1 MQPMDIGTMSWEF
14 PSELTHWRGPAP
26 YHFIPVP
33 EDVSAALHSVS
44 NLVSYGWGVIP
55 VTIRIEDT
63 VFKTSLFPKDGGY
76 LIPVKDVVR
85 RGLGLTLGD
94 TVTVELIVGS

>member
-1 MQPMDIGTMSWEF
+1 MQAMDIGTMSWEF

-55 VTIRIEDT
+55 VTIRIDET

-76 LIPVKDVVR
+76 LIPVKDAVR
-85 RGLGLTLGD
+85 RSLELTLGD
-94 TVTVELIVGS
+94 AVTVELIVGT

>member
-1 MQPMDIGTMSWEF
+1 MQAMDIGTMSWEF

-55 VTIRIEDT
+55 VTIRIDET

-76 LIPVKDVVR
+76 LIPVKDAVR
-85 RGLGLTLGD
+85 RSLELTLGD
-94 TVTVELIVGS
+94 AVRVELIVGS

>member
-1 MQPMDIGTMSWEF
+1 MRLMDIGTMSWEF

-33 EDVSAALHSVS
+33 KDVADALHSVS
-44 NLVSYGWGVIP
+44 NLLTYGWGVIP
-55 VTIRIEDT
+55 VTVRIEET
-63 VFKTSLFPKDGGY
+63 LFKTSLFPKDGGY

-94 TVTVELIVGS
+94 PVTVELIVGA

>member
-1 MQPMDIGTMSWEF
+1 MQAMDIGTMSWEF

-55 VTIRIEDT
+55 VTIRIDET

-76 LIPVKDVVR
+76 LIPVKDAVR
-85 RGLGLTLGD
+85 RSLELTLGD
-94 TVTVELIVGS
+94 AVTVELIVGS